1 MSPPSS
7 STGDELHARAELRA
21 RLFLR
26 AVLPLLETICATSP
40 RHAQPFAGMTAQ
52 VRFRRRDTND
62 SATLSFDAG
71 RLRVLHDVV
80 GAPAPEVDVAFNDAR
95 ALSKFFAGSLV
106 LPSVTGITNA
116 RLIAKVLK
124 LLLALQVLK
133 PGPPPKE
140 PAEQTTRVTAVLH
153 LLAKSLIELHRGGHP
168 AMQRLVLESPER
180 VYQWSV
186 GGSDIGVWL
195 RLHDGKIAGGRGIYR
210 HREPFVHF
218 YFRDVHA
225 ALNAFGADEQ
235 MSGVRDGSVRTFGC
249 PEYSRKLALM
259 MQLVDQLLIE
269 G

>member
-1 MSPPSS
+1 LSVPDAALS
-7 STGDELHARAELRA
+7 ERAELRA

-26 AVLPLLETICATSP
+26 AVVPLLETICATSP
-40 RHAQPFAGMTAQ
+40 SHAAPFASLTSQ
-52 VRFRRRDTND
+52 VRFRRRDNGD
-62 SATLSFDAG
+62 CATLKFSAG
-71 RLRVLHDVV
+71 RLHVSNDV
-80 GAPAPEVDVAFNDAR
+80 ANAHAPEVDVAFNDAH
-95 ALSKFFAGSLV
+95 ALNKFFAGNLV
-106 LPSVTGITNA
+106 LPSVTGLSHA

-140 PAEQTTRVTAVLH
+140 PVAQALRVTAVLH
-153 LLAKSLIELHRGGHP
+153 LLARSLVELHRGGHS
-168 AMQRLVLESPER
+168 AMQDLVRISPER

-186 GGSDIGVWL
+186 GGQDIGVWL
-195 RLHDGKIAGGRGIYR
+195 RMHEGRIAGGRGIYR
-210 HREPFVHF
+210 QREPFVHF
-218 YFRDVHA
+218 YFRDVQA
-225 ALNAFGADEQ
+225 ALSAFGAGEQ

>member
-1 MSPPSS
+1 LSQ
-7 STGDELHARAELRA
+7 ERAELRA

-26 AVLPLLETICATSP
+26 AVVPLLETICATSP
-40 RHAQPFAGMTAQ
+40 SHARPFMGLTAQ

-62 SATLSFDAG
+62 NATLSFNAG

-80 GAPAPEVDVAFNDAR
+80 DAAAPEVDVAFNDAR
-95 ALSKFFAGSLV
+95 ALNKFFAGGFV
-106 LPSVTGITNA
+106 LPSVTGITHA
-116 RLIAKVLK
+116 RLIAKVLR

-140 PAEQTTRVTAVLH
+140 PTEQLLRVTAVLN

-168 AMQRLVLESPER
+168 GMRELVQDSPER

-195 RLHDGKIAGGRGIYR
+195 RLHAGKIAGGRGIYR

-218 YFRDVHA
+218 YFRDVQA

-259 MQLVDQLLIE
+259 MQLVDQLLVE